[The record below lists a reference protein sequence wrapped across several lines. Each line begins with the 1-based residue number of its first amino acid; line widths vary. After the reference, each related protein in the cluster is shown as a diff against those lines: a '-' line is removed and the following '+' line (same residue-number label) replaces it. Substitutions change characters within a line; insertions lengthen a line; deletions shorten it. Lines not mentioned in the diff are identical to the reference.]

1 MVVVVVIAV
10 FVVFIVIFVI
20 VFVNVFVV
28 VVVYHPSSLAF
39 KFGQQSTVIFYSIY
53 CMLNAV
59 RVCYICY
66 IVCCMLYTVTVRCMP
81 SKMTAGCILT
91 VCSHVYKY
99 TRMFKNWIAC

>member
-10 FVVFIVIFVI
+10 FVVFVVIFVI

-66 IVCCMLYTVTVRCMP
+66 IVCCMLY
-81 SKMTAGCILT
+81 A
-91 VCSHVYKY
+91 VYCDCTLY
-99 TRMFKNWIAC
+99 AIKNDSRLHFDSLLACL

>member
-1 MVVVVVIAV
+1 MTATSTITFNLTEIGTAQPQLVAV
-10 FVVFIVIFVI
+10 FVVFVVIFVI

-28 VVVYHPSSLAF
+28 VVVFHPSSLAF

-66 IVCCMLYTVTVRCMP
+66 IVCCML
-81 SKMTAGCILT
+81 
-91 VCSHVYKY
+91 
-99 TRMFKNWIAC
+99 